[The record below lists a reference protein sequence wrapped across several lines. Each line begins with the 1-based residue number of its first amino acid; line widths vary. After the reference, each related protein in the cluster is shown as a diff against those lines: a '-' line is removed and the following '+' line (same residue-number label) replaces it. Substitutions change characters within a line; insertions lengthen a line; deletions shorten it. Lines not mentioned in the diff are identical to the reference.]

1 MQGIKQHALRV
12 IFAPG
17 LPVKLVEQQQVTV
30 QIAHQA
36 QAARIFIQL
45 FEYDFSRFKFAQQNL
60 RSGDITPLALQEVVI
75 GKLRFRRLAQP
86 VGGRLFIADHLPVDH
101 PNFIGV

>member
-30 QIAHQA
+30 KIAHQA

-45 FEYDFSRFKFAQQNL
+45 FEYDFCGFKFAQQNL

-86 VGGRLFIADHLPVDH
+86 VFVNNARLTR
-101 PNFIGV
+101 